1 MFRWFVV
8 ICLITVSSL
17 VKSQDIFDSSVLHS
31 IHLQMPTGN
40 WYDTLA
46 IWYDEGA
53 KSDESKKF
61 METNVTIDGNKLSE
75 VAGIR
80 FKGQYSYTGFPGKKK
95 PFRLH
100 FNKFNSQ
107 RYQGIRKINLH
118 NLAGDPSF
126 LREHLS
132 YSFLRHAGVPASRTS
147 FAKIYINN
155 QYWGVYLIVEEPEDK
170 LFLENH
176 FGSSKGNLFDS
187 KNTTRLQ
194 YLGNDENLYANE
206 LKLQSDYS
214 ATAWKNLISFL
225 DFYNNS
231 TAPNYGYLF
240 KEKLETETYFKTLSV
255 DVFLNNW
262 DSYPFN
268 GRNFFIY
275 DHPKTNQL
283 HWIPWDYNLSMW
295 KDDLPIWPLDGNSS
309 YQYKPLIWKIKSDP
323 LLTQQYYKALCQLVN
338 ETSKTF
344 PYGLLVDNAQKLIGK
359 AVSED
364 TLKFYTYNQFVKNAD
379 DTVIVSM
386 LRSNVP
392 KDIALPGIKTIFS
405 TRSAKIK
412 EQLLKLGCDCG
423 NVKESSVQI
432 KLFPNPVFDR
442 LNFSIQNTELF
453 NIDISIYNLQGIQ
466 ILTKQLSV
474 EKGIAGLNVSN
485 LTAGMYLIK
494 VGDKTMFFIKQ

>member
-1 MFRWFVV
+1 MA
-8 ICLITVSSL
+8 VSSF
-17 VKSQDIFDSSVLHS
+17 VRSQDIFDSSVLHS

-46 IWYDEGA
+46 VWYDEGA

-132 YSFLRHAGVPASRTS
+132 YNFLRHIGVTASRTS
-147 FAKIYINN
+147 FAKLYINN

-176 FGSSKGNLFDS
+176 FGTSKGNLFDS

-194 YLGNDENLYANE
+194 YLGEDEKLYSNE
-206 LKLQSDYS
+206 LKLQTDYS
-214 ATAWKNLISFL
+214 VTAWKNLISFL

-231 TAPNYGYLF
+231 IAPNYGSLC
-240 KEKLETETYFKTLSV
+240 KEKLETETYFKTLSA

-275 DHPKTNQL
+275 DNPKTNQL

-295 KDDLPIWPLDGNSS
+295 KEDLPVWPLDGNSS
-309 YQYKPLIWKIKSDP
+309 YQYKPLIWKIKSST
-323 LLTQQYYKALCQLVN
+323 LLTQAYYKALCRLVN
-338 ETSKTF
+338 ETSGTF
-344 PYGLLVDNAQKLIGK
+344 PYEQLVNNAQKLIGS
-359 AVSED
+359 AVLED
-364 TLKFYTYNQFVKNAD
+364 TLKFYTYNQFVKNGD

-386 LRSNVP
+386 LRSNIA
-392 KDIALPGIKTIFS
+392 KDITLPGIKTIFK
-405 TRSAKIK
+405 TRAAKVR

-423 NVKESSVQI
+423 VEKNDVLQVR
-432 KLFPNPVFDR
+432 LYPNPAVDE
-442 LNFSIQNTELF
+442 LKIAVQSADVKSI
-453 NIDISIYNLQGIQ
+453 
-466 ILTKQLSV
+466 SV
-474 EKGIAGLNVSN
+474 TVSN
-485 LTAGMYLIK
+485 TLGVNLFTRQLVLQTGVASLNISSLANGFYFLKIE
-494 VGDKTMFFIKQ
+494 DKSIPFLKQ